1 MQNGFSLY
9 EYIYQSLVTQI
20 QCGVY
25 STGQKFPTQRQLCCQ
40 YHVGITTIRKV
51 YEMLSSGGYIRSLPG
66 QSAIITYPTDFD
78 TCAVVLAGRRGEIQ
92 DAFQGLG
99 LLMPALYTKGAKR
112 CGSAQL
118 EQTQRAIDGISADA
132 GTSEAYHQAN
142 LFYSVLLHPLRN
154 SLIMDLELDAEN
166 YLQVPYIPFP
176 GIEDPF
182 YLPASFI
189 QSSLQR
195 LQEFIIHG
203 QFSDFYAWSA
213 RIYRETSQKADGY
226 LSALTTLVP
235 AQLVPEQEIHW
246 FRVKARSELYAQ
258 LAMTLLRRIAT
269 GEFDGQKYLPSIPK
283 LMEEYGVMKDT
294 ASRALALLN
303 SAGFTRTLYKKGT
316 VLATKDSQATR
327 TSIKLSD
334 PVIQQRLSL
343 CLEALQIIALT
354 VRSCAHAYPD
364 AGEQWAQ
371 NMEDRLNA
379 SSEDSFTSLC
389 VQLMMSLLIQLAPF
403 HCLKNIYRQMNEL
416 LLWGYYLRSAEEAYY
431 PGPRRVKEKMK
442 TVIEALRHPA
452 QTSLPEALEQAFL
465 QVYQDIYAV
474 IAKLPYDLTH
484 FPSPLP

>member
-1 MQNGFSLY
+1 MLKTIFTFPIFLFRELRIPFICPQVLSNPLFSACRNLLFTGNFL
-9 EYIYQSLVTQI
+9 IFMP
-20 QCGVY
+20 GAPG
-25 STGQKFPTQRQLCCQ
+25 STGK
-40 YHVGITTIRKV
+40 
-51 YEMLSSGGYIRSLPG
+51 
-66 QSAIITYPTDFD
+66 
-78 TCAVVLAGRRGEIQ
+78 
-92 DAFQGLG
+92 
-99 LLMPALYTKGAKR
+99 PA
-112 CGSAQL
+112 
-118 EQTQRAIDGISADA
+118 
-132 GTSEAYHQAN
+132 
-142 LFYSVLLHPLRN
+142 
-154 SLIMDLELDAEN
+154 
-166 YLQVPYIPFP
+166 
-176 GIEDPF
+176 
-182 YLPASFI
+182 
-189 QSSLQR
+189 
-195 LQEFIIHG
+195 
-203 QFSDFYAWSA
+203 
-213 RIYRETSQKADGY
+213 QKADGY
-226 LSALTTLVP
+226 LSALTTFVP

-303 SAGFTRTLYKKGT
+303 SAGVTRTLYKKGT
-316 VLATKDSQATR
+316 VLAPKDSQATR

-371 NMEDRLNA
+371 NMEDRLNT

-389 VQLMMSLLIQLAPF
+389 VQLMMSLLIHLAPF

-431 PGPRRVKEKMK
+431 PGPSRIKEKMK